1 MTQFNPGTGSSL
13 PSSITTVEALAVWA
27 LMVLNNQYPD
37 LKIIEAIDDKGQD
50 VAVRAVEGNTFY
62 ITASEPATWR
72 YLARLSVP
80 LRKEFQQSGRI
91 WEHVRILGDD
101 AIPPAMRT

>member
-1 MTQFNPGTGSSL
+1 MQFNPGTGSNL

-27 LMVLNNQYPD
+27 LTVLNNSYPD
-37 LKIIEAIDDKGQD
+37 LKVVEAIDDEGQD
-50 VAVRAVEGNTFY
+50 VEVRAVEANTFY
-62 ITASEPATWR
+62 ITASETPTWR

-80 LRKEFQQSGRI
+80 LRKEFQQSGKI

-101 AIPPAMRT
+101 AIPPAMKS